1 MQRLIHAL
9 SRRRR
14 GRPAPVWRE
23 RRYRP
28 TIDIRLVDM
37 HEGITGEGSGPID
50 EGPAVP
56 RAQHREIW
64 EL

>member
-1 MQRLIHAL
+1 MQRLIQAL

-14 GRPAPVWRE
+14 GSPAPVWRE

-37 HEGITGEGSGPID
+37 HEGITSERNGQVD
-50 EGPAVP
+50 EGPAVRHAP
-56 RAQHREIW
+56 HGEIW

>member
-14 GRPAPVWRE
+14 GRPAPVWRA
-23 RRYRP
+23 RPYRP
-28 TIDIRLVDM
+28 TIDIRLTDI
-37 HEGITGEGSGPID
+37 HGGLADGEPSDQDAP
-50 EGPAVP
+50 P
-56 RAQHREIW
+56 RLSRHREVW